1 MKAPA
6 PPLTQFTPKI
16 VSVLAEGY
24 GPRALRADLV
34 AGLTVAVVAL
44 PLSLAIAIASGVP
57 PDRGLITAIVGGF
70 LVSLL
75 GGSRFQIGGPAGA
88 FIVLVAA
95 TVQRHGLDGL
105 ALATFL
111 SGIMLAAAGALRLGG
126 FVKFIPYPV
135 TVGFTAGIGLIILI
149 SQMRPF
155 LGLTLDGPEPGPFV
169 EKLPV
174 LWAALPTLSPLNLAL
189 GLGAFGFIAVQ
200 RRLAPRLPGMLAAI
214 ALAGL
219 TVWALDLPVPTIG
232 SAYGGIAAGLPA
244 PSLPDVSWAKV
255 QAVLPDALAFTLLG
269 AIESLLSA
277 VVADSMTGRRHRSN
291 AELIGQ
297 GVANMASA
305 CFGGFCVTG
314 TIARTATN
322 VRAGAH
328 GPVAGMIHA
337 LALLAVVLLLAP
349 LASAIPLAALAGV
362 LVSVALHMIDLGA
375 IRTLAR
381 TARAELVVLLA
392 TLAMT
397 VLRDLTEAIVTGL
410 ALGALVFMHRMAQM
424 SGVDAMLD
432 EADTD
437 SRPEDRGE
445 GRQTVVL
452 RLTGAYFFGSAPVI
466 ESVLDRIAARPRHL
480 ILDLADVPLLDVT
493 GAHSLAGFVRKALG
507 QGMAVTL
514 AAPRPQHMDM
524 LKAAGLPAAAATAA
538 DMQAARARADVRPGK
553 GV

>member
-1 MKAPA
+1 MHKPV
-6 PPLTQFTPKI
+6 PLHLQFTPKI
-16 VSVLAEGY
+16 LSVLSEGY
-24 GPRALRADLV
+24 GPRKFKADLV

-57 PDRGLITAIVGGF
+57 PDRGLVTAIVGGF

-105 ALATFL
+105 MLATFL
-111 SGIMLAAAGALRLGG
+111 SGLFLAAAGALRLGG

-135 TVGFTAGIGLIILI
+135 TVGFTAGIGIIILV
-149 SQMRPF
+149 SQLKPF
-155 LGLTLDGPEPGPFV
+155 LGLTLDGPEPGPFL

-174 LWAALPTLSPLNLAL
+174 LWAALPTVSPLDLVL
-189 GLGAFGFIAVQ
+189 GLGTFGFILLQ
-200 RRLAPRLPGMLAAI
+200 RRWAPRVPGMLLAI

-219 TVWALDLPVPTIG
+219 TVWLLKLPVPTIG

-244 PSLPDVSWAKV
+244 PALPDISLAKV
-255 QAVLPDALAFTLLG
+255 RAVLPDALAFTLLG

-297 GVANMASA
+297 GIANMGSA

-328 GPVAGMIHA
+328 GPFAGMIHA
-337 LALLAVVLLLAP
+337 LTLLAFVLLLAP

-362 LVSVALHMIDLGA
+362 LVSVALHMIDLKA
-375 IRTLAR
+375 ILALAR
-381 TARAELVVLLA
+381 SARAELVVLLA
-392 TLAMT
+392 TLITT
-397 VLRDLTEAIVTGL
+397 VLRDLTEAIILGL
-410 ALGALVFMHRMAQM
+410 ALGALVFLHRMAQI

-432 EADTD
+432 ETDTD
-437 SRPEDRGE
+437 ARPEDRGDSRE
-445 GRQTVVL
+445 TVVL

-480 ILDLADVPLLDVT
+480 ILDLADVPLLDMT
-493 GAHSLAGFVRKALG
+493 GAHSLAGFIRKAREG
-507 QGMAVTL
+507 GMAVTL
-514 AAPRPQHMDM
+514 AAPRAQHLDM
-524 LKAAGLPAAAATAA
+524 LRAAGLPADTATAP
-538 DMQAARARADVRPGK
+538 DVGAARRG
-553 GV
+553 GG

>member
-1 MKAPA
+1 MIPA
-6 PPLTQFTPKI
+6 SGPMQQFTPK
-16 VSVLAEGY
+16 LLTAMAEGY
-24 GPRALRADLV
+24 GLRAFRADLV

-57 PDRGLITAIVGGF
+57 PDRGLITAIIGGF
-70 LVSLL
+70 LVSAL
-75 GGSRFQIGGPAGA
+75 GGSRYQIGGPAGA
-88 FIVLVAA
+88 FIVLVMA

-111 SGIMLAAAGALRLGG
+111 SGIFLAAAGALRLGS

-135 TVGFTAGIGLIILI
+135 TVGFTAGIGVIILA

-155 LGLTLDGPEPGPFV
+155 LGLTLDGPEPGPFL
-169 EKLPV
+169 EKIPA
-174 LWAALPTLSPLNLAL
+174 LWAALPTLGPIDLAM
-189 GLGAFGFIAVQ
+189 GIGTFGFILVQ
-200 RRLAPRLPGMLAAI
+200 RRYAPRFPGMLMAI

-219 TVWALDLPVPTIG
+219 TVWLFKLPVPTIG
-232 SAYGGIAAGLPA
+232 SAYGGIASSLPA
-244 PSLPDVSWAKV
+244 PHLPPLGLEKIR
-255 QAVLPDALAFTLLG
+255 AVLPDALAFTLLG

-297 GVANMASA
+297 GAANIASA

-328 GPVAGMIHA
+328 GPVAGMIHS
-337 LALLAVVLLLAP
+337 LALLGMVLLLAP

-362 LVSVALHMIDLGA
+362 LVSVSLHMIDIRA

-381 TARAELVVLLA
+381 TARAEVVVLLA

-410 ALGALVFMHRMAQM
+410 ALGALVFLHRLAQM

-432 EADTD
+432 ESDTE
-437 SRPEDRGE
+437 SRPEDRGLN
-445 GRQTVVL
+445 RQTVVL

-466 ESVLDRIAARPRHL
+466 ENVLDRIAARPRHL
-480 ILDLADVPLLDVT
+480 ILDMADVPLLDMT
-493 GAHSLAGFVRKALG
+493 GAHSLTGFARKALD
-507 QGMAVTL
+507 QGMAVSL
-514 AAPRPQHMDM
+514 AGARPQH
-524 LKAAGLPAAAATAA
+524 LQLLRAAGLPQGIHITADVA
-538 DMQAARARADVRPGK
+538 EARASADTA
-553 GV
+553 

>member
-1 MKAPA
+1 MKQPV
-6 PPLTQFTPKI
+6 PTSTQFLPKI
-16 VSVLAEGY
+16 VSVMAEGY
-24 GPRALRADLV
+24 GLRALRADLV

-88 FIVLVAA
+88 FIVLVMA

-111 SGIMLAAAGALRLGG
+111 SGMMLMAAGALRLGG
-126 FVKFIPYPV
+126 FVKYIPYPV
-135 TVGFTAGIGLIILI
+135 TVGFTAGIGVIILI

-155 LGLTLDGPEPGPFV
+155 LGLELAGPEPGPV
-169 EKLPV
+169 LEKLPA
-174 LWAALPTLSPLNLAL
+174 LWSALPTLGILDLLMGLGSFGLIL
-189 GLGAFGFIAVQ
+189 GL
-200 RRLAPRLPGMLAAI
+200 RRVAPRFPGMLAAI

-219 TVWALDLPVPTIG
+219 TVWLLKLPVPTIG
-232 SAYGGIAAGLPA
+232 SAYGGIASGLPTPA
-244 PSLPDVSWAKV
+244 LPTFTLAKV
-255 QAVLPDALAFTLLG
+255 RAVLPDAMAFTLLG

-291 AELIGQ
+291 AELVGQ
-297 GVANMASA
+297 GVANMAAA

-337 LALLAVVLLLAP
+337 LTLLVMVLLLAP

-362 LVSVALHMIDLGA
+362 LVSVALHMVDIRA
-375 IRTLAR
+375 IVTLAR
-381 TARAELVVLLA
+381 TSRAEVVVLLA
-392 TLAMT
+392 TLGMT

-410 ALGALVFMHRMAQM
+410 ALGSLVFMHRMAQM
-424 SGVDAMLD
+424 GGVDTMMD
-432 EADTD
+432 ETDTE
-437 SRPEDRGE
+437 SRPEDRGQT
-445 GRQTVVL
+445 RQTVVL

-466 ESVLDRIAARPRHL
+466 ENVLDRIAARPRHL
-480 ILDLADVPLLDVT
+480 ILDLADVPLLDMT
-493 GAHSLAGFVRKALG
+493 GAHSLTGFIRKTLG
-507 QGMAVTL
+507 LGMQVTL
-514 AAPRPQHMDM
+514 AGPRPQHMEM
-524 LKAAGLPAAAATAA
+524 LRAAGLPAEAQTAP
-538 DMQAARARADVRPGK
+538 DVGAARALLADREAAA
-553 GV
+553 

>member
-1 MKAPA
+1 MQGPVS
-6 PPLTQFTPKI
+6 PMIQFTPKI

-24 GPRALRADLV
+24 GLRALRADLV

-57 PDRGLITAIVGGF
+57 PDRGLVTAIVGGF

-88 FIVLVAA
+88 FIVLVLA

-105 ALATFL
+105 ALATLL
-111 SGIMLAAAGALRLGG
+111 SGMMLVAAGALRLGV
-126 FVKFIPYPV
+126 FVKYIPYPV
-135 TVGFTAGIGLIILI
+135 TVGFTAGIGVIILV

-155 LGLTLDGPEPGPFV
+155 LGVTLEGPEPGPFL
-169 EKLPV
+169 EKIPV
-174 LWAALPTLSPLNLAL
+174 LWQALPTLNPIDVTI
-189 GLGAFGFIAVQ
+189 GVGTFGFILAQ
-200 RRLAPRLPGMLAAI
+200 RRFAPRFPGMLAAI

-219 TVWALDLPVPTIG
+219 TVWLLKLPVPTIG
-232 SAYGGIAAGLPA
+232 SAYGGISSSLPA
-244 PSLPDVSWAKV
+244 PSLPEITLAKV
-255 QAVLPDALAFTLLG
+255 RAVFPDALAFTLLG

-291 AELIGQ
+291 VELVGQ

-305 CFGGFCVTG
+305 AFGGFCVTG

-337 LALLAVVLLLAP
+337 LALLAMVLLLAP

-362 LVSVALHMIDLGA
+362 LVSVALHMIDLRA
-375 IRTLAR
+375 IRTLMR
-381 TARAELVVLLA
+381 TARAEAVVLLA

-397 VLRDLTEAIVTGL
+397 VLRDLTEAIITGL
-410 ALGALVFMHRMAQM
+410 ALGALVFLHRMAQM
-424 SGVDAMLD
+424 SGADAMLD
-432 EADTD
+432 EADTEAK
-437 SRPEDRGE
+437 PEDRGASRE
-445 GRQTVVL
+445 TVVV

-466 ESVLDRIAARPRHL
+466 ENVLDRIAARPRHL
-480 ILDLADVPLLDVT
+480 ILDLADVPLLDMT
-493 GAHSLAGFVRKALG
+493 GAHSLTGFVRKALDH
-507 QGMAVTL
+507 GMAVTL
-514 AAPRPQHMDM
+514 AAPRPQH
-524 LKAAGLPAAAATAA
+524 LEVLRAAGLPDAVQTAP
-538 DMQAARARADVRPGK
+538 DMDAARAQGA
-553 GV
+553 

>member
-1 MKAPA
+1 MQRPA
-6 PPLTQFTPKI
+6 PTLIQYLPKFLT
-16 VSVLAEGY
+16 VMAEGY
-24 GPRALRADLV
+24 GPRAFRADV
-34 AGLTVAVVAL
+34 IAGLTVAVVAL

-57 PDRGLITAIVGGF
+57 PDRGVFTAIVGGF

-88 FIVLVAA
+88 FIVLVMA

-111 SGIMLAAAGALRLGG
+111 SGIFLALGGILRLGN
-126 FVKFIPYPV
+126 FVKYIPYPV
-135 TVGFTAGIGLIILI
+135 TVGFTAGIGVIILA

-155 LGLTLDGPEPGPFV
+155 LGLTLDGPEPGPFL

-174 LWAALPTLSPLNLAL
+174 LWNALPTLSTLNLAL
-189 GLGAFGFIAVQ
+189 GLGSFGFILVM
-200 RRLAPRLPGMLAAI
+200 RHIAPRFPGMLGAI

-219 TVWALDLPVPTIG
+219 TVWALNLPVATIG
-232 SAYGGIAAGLPA
+232 SAYGGLASGLPMPA
-244 PSLPDVSWAKV
+244 LPALSMDKV
-255 QAVLPDALAFTLLG
+255 RAVLPDALAFTLLG

-297 GVANMASA
+297 GAANMASA

-322 VRAGAH
+322 VRAGAR

-337 LALLAVVLLLAP
+337 LALLLIIMLAAP

-362 LVSVALHMIDLGA
+362 LVSVALHMIDLRA
-375 IRTLAR
+375 IRTLIR
-381 TARAELVVLLA
+381 TARAEAVVLLA

-397 VLRDLTEAIVTGL
+397 VLRDLTEAIITGL
-410 ALGALVFMHRMAQM
+410 ALGALVFLHRLAQM
-424 SGVDAMLD
+424 SGVDATLD
-432 EADTD
+432 ETNTD
-437 SRPEDRGE
+437 SRPKDRGE
-445 GRQTVVL
+445 GRQTIVL

-466 ESVLDRIAARPRHL
+466 ESVLDRISAQPRRL
-480 ILDLADVPLLDVT
+480 ILDMADVPLLDIT
-493 GAHSLAGFVRKALG
+493 GAHSLSGFIRKALDRN
-507 QGMAVTL
+507 MRVTL
-514 AAPRPQHMDM
+514 VGCRAQHRKLLEAAD
-524 LKAAGLPAAAATAA
+524 LPADAGFAQSVAE
-538 DMQAARARADVRPGK
+538 ARES
-553 GV
+553 

>member
-1 MKAPA
+1 MHEPA
-6 PPLTQFTPKI
+6 PLIQQFTPKI
-16 VSVLAEGY
+16 FSVLTEGY
-24 GPRALRADLV
+24 GLRGLRADLV

-57 PDRGLITAIVGGF
+57 PDRGLITAIVGGV

-88 FIVLVAA
+88 FIVLVMA

-105 ALATFL
+105 MLATFL
-111 SGIMLAAAGALRLGG
+111 SGLFLALAGGLRLGG

-135 TVGFTAGIGLIILI
+135 TVGFTAGIGVIILA

-155 LGLTLDGPEPGPFV
+155 LGLNLEGPEPGPFL

-174 LWAALPTLSPLNLAL
+174 LWAALPTFGPLNLAL
-189 GLGAFGFIAVQ
+189 GLGAFGLIAVQ
-200 RRLAPRLPGMLAAI
+200 RRIAPQVPGMLLAI
-214 ALAGL
+214 VLAGL
-219 TVWALDLPVPTIG
+219 TVWLLNLPVPTIG

-244 PSLPDVSWAKV
+244 PHLPDFTLAKV

-297 GVANMASA
+297 GVANMGSA

-337 LALLAVVLLLAP
+337 LALLLVMLLFAP
-349 LASAIPLAALAGV
+349 LAAAIPLAALAGV
-362 LVSVALHMIDLGA
+362 LVSVALHMIDLRA
-375 IRTLAR
+375 MRSLAR
-381 TARAELVVLLA
+381 TARAELAVLLA
-392 TLAMT
+392 TLVLT
-397 VLRDLTEAIVTGL
+397 VLRDLTEAIVVGL

-424 SGVDAMLD
+424 SGVDAMMD
-432 EADTD
+432 EANTEA
-437 SRPEDRGE
+437 RPEDRGD

-466 ESVLDRIAARPRHL
+466 ENVLDRIAARPRHL
-480 ILDLADVPLLDVT
+480 VLDLADVPLLDMT
-493 GAHSLAGFVRKALG
+493 GAHSLAGFVRKARDS
-507 QGMAVTL
+507 GMSVTL
-514 AAPRPQHMDM
+514 AGARSQHMDM
-524 LKAAGLPAAAATAA
+524 LRCAGLPEGVATAPDA
-538 DMQAARARADVRPGK
+538 RAARSSG
-553 GV
+553 

>member
-1 MKAPA
+1 MHKPA
-6 PPLTQFTPKI
+6 PPIQQFIPKI
-16 VSVLAEGY
+16 AAVLAEGY
-24 GPRALRADLV
+24 GLRHLRADLV

-88 FIVLVAA
+88 FIVLVMA

-105 ALATFL
+105 MLATFL
-111 SGIMLAAAGALRLGG
+111 SGLFLSLAGALRLGG

-135 TVGFTAGIGLIILI
+135 TVGFTAGIGVIILA
-149 SQMRPF
+149 SQMRPL
-155 LGLTLDGPEPGPFV
+155 LGLTLAGPEPGPFL
-169 EKLPV
+169 EKLPA
-174 LWAALPTLSPLNLAL
+174 LWAAMPTLDPLNLVL
-189 GLGAFGFIAVQ
+189 GLGAFGLILVQ
-200 RRLAPRLPGMLAAI
+200 RRVAPRVPGMLLAI
-214 ALAGL
+214 VLAGL
-219 TVWALDLPVPTIG
+219 TVWLLDLPVPTIG

-244 PSLPDVSWAKV
+244 PHLPDFTLAKV

-291 AELIGQ
+291 AELVGQ

-337 LALLAVVLLLAP
+337 LTLLVIVLLLAP

-362 LVSVALHMIDLGA
+362 LVSVALHMIDIRA

-381 TARAELVVLLA
+381 TARAELAVLLA
-392 TLAMT
+392 TLTLT
-397 VLRDLTEAIVTGL
+397 VLRDLTEAIVVGL
-410 ALGALVFMHRMAQM
+410 ALGALVFMNRMAQI

-432 EADTD
+432 EADTE
-437 SRPEDRGE
+437 SRPQDRSE
-445 GRQTVVL
+445 GRETIVL

-466 ESVLDRIAARPRHL
+466 ENVLDRIAARPRRL
-480 ILDLADVPLLDVT
+480 ILDLADVPLLDMT
-493 GAHSLAGFVRKALG
+493 GAHSLTGFIRKARDN
-507 QGMAVTL
+507 GMSVTL
-514 AAPRPQHMDM
+514 AAARDQHMDM
-524 LKAAGLPAAAATAA
+524 LRAAGLPEGVVRAPDMAAA
-538 DMQAARARADVRPGK
+538 RRG
-553 GV
+553 G

>member
-1 MKAPA
+1 MHTPA
-6 PPLTQFTPKI
+6 PLIQQFTPK
-16 VSVLAEGY
+16 VFSVLAEGY
-24 GPRALRADLV
+24 GLRALRADLI

-88 FIVLVAA
+88 FIVLVMA

-105 ALATFL
+105 MLATFL
-111 SGIMLAAAGALRLGG
+111 SGLFLALAGALRLGG

-135 TVGFTAGIGLIILI
+135 TVGFTAGIGVIILA

-155 LGLTLDGPEPGPFV
+155 LGLSLEGPEPGPLLD
-169 EKLPV
+169 KLPV
-174 LWAALPTLSPLNLAL
+174 LWAALPTTSPLNLLL
-189 GLGAFGFIAVQ
+189 GIGAFGLILVQ
-200 RRLAPRLPGMLAAI
+200 RRVAPRVPGMLLAI
-214 ALAGL
+214 VLAGL
-219 TVWALDLPVPTIG
+219 TVWMFDLPVATIG

-244 PSLPDVSWAKV
+244 PQLPDFTLAKV

-297 GVANMASA
+297 GIANMGAA

-337 LALLAVVLLLAP
+337 LTLLAIVILLAP

-362 LVSVALHMIDLGA
+362 LVSVALHMID
-375 IRTLAR
+375 IRAMATLAR
-381 TARAELVVLLA
+381 TARAELAVLLA
-392 TLAMT
+392 TLILT
-397 VLRDLTEAIVTGL
+397 VLRDLTEAIIVGL
-410 ALGALVFMHRMAQM
+410 ALGALVFMHRMAQI
-424 SGVDAMLD
+424 SGVDAMMD

-445 GRQTVVL
+445 GRETVVL

-480 ILDLADVPLLDVT
+480 ILDLADVPLLDMT
-493 GAHSLAGFVRKALG
+493 GAHSLTGFIRKARDH
-507 QGMAVTL
+507 GMSVTL
-514 AAPRPQHMDM
+514 AGARDQHMEM
-524 LKAAGLPAAAATAA
+524 LRAAGLPEGVSVAPDTAAA
-538 DMQAARARADVRPGK
+538 R
-553 GV
+553 GVG

>member
-6 PPLTQFTPKI
+6 PTIVQFTPKI
-16 VSVLAEGY
+16 VSVMAEGY
-24 GPRALRADLV
+24 GLRAFRADLI

-57 PDRGLITAIVGGF
+57 PDRGLVTAIIGGF

-75 GGSRFQIGGPAGA
+75 GGSRYQIGGPAGA
-88 FIVLVAA
+88 FIVLVLA

-111 SGIMLAAAGALRLGG
+111 SGIFLAAAGALRLGS

-135 TVGFTAGIGLIILI
+135 TVGFTAGIGVIILV

-155 LGLTLDGPEPGPFV
+155 LGLTLDGPEPGPFL

-174 LWAALPTLSPLNLAL
+174 LWDALPTFSLLNVAM
-189 GLGAFGFIAVQ
+189 GVGAFAFISVQ
-200 RRLAPRLPGMLAAI
+200 RRMAPRFPGMLAAI
-214 ALAGL
+214 ALAGF
-219 TVWALDLPVPTIG
+219 TVWLMKLPVPTIG
-232 SAYGGIAAGLPA
+232 SAYGGLSSSLPA
-244 PSLPDVSWAKV
+244 PHLPDLSWGKV

-291 AELIGQ
+291 AELVGQ
-297 GVANMASA
+297 GVANMATA

-322 VRAGAH
+322 VRSGAH

-337 LALLAVVLLLAP
+337 LALLAMVLLLAP

-362 LVSVALHMIDLGA
+362 LVSVAWHMIDLKA
-375 IRTLAR
+375 IRTLLR
-381 TARAELVVLLA
+381 TARAEAVVLLA

-424 SGVDAMLD
+424 SGVDTMLD
-432 EADTD
+432 EADTV

-445 GRQTVVL
+445 TRETVVL

-466 ESVLDRIAARPRHL
+466 ESVLDQIVARPRHL
-480 ILDLADVPLLDVT
+480 ILDLADVPLLDMT
-493 GAHSLAGFVRKALG
+493 GAHSLTGFIRKAQD
-507 QGMAVTL
+507 QGMQVTL
-514 AAPRPQHMDM
+514 AAPRPQHMEM
-524 LKAAGLPAAAATAA
+524 LKAAGLPDTTARAPDVATARK
-538 DMQAARARADVRPGK
+538 RAV
-553 GV
+553 

>member
-1 MKAPA
+1 MRAPA
-6 PPLTQFTPKI
+6 SPILQFTPKI
-16 VSVLAEGY
+16 LSVLAEGY
-24 GPRALRADLV
+24 GLRAFRADLV
-34 AGLTVAVVAL
+34 AGLTVSVVAL

-57 PDRGLITAIVGGF
+57 PDRGLITAIIGGF

-88 FIVLVAA
+88 FIVLVLA

-111 SGIMLAAAGALRLGG
+111 SGIFLAAAGALRLGG

-135 TVGFTAGIGLIILI
+135 TVGFTAGIGVIILT

-155 LGLTLDGPEPGPFV
+155 LGLTLDGPEPGPFL

-174 LWAALPTLSPLNLAL
+174 LWGALPTLGPLNVAM
-189 GLGAFGFIAVQ
+189 GIGTFGFIMLQ
-200 RRLAPRLPGMLAAI
+200 RRLAPRFPGMLAAI

-219 TVWALDLPVPTIG
+219 TVWLLKLPVPTIG
-232 SAYGGIAAGLPA
+232 SAYGGIASNLPA
-244 PSLPDVSWAKV
+244 PHLPELTLAKV

-291 AELIGQ
+291 AELVGQ
-297 GVANMASA
+297 GFANMASA

-337 LALLAVVLLLAP
+337 LALLAMVLLLAP
-349 LASAIPLAALAGV
+349 LAGAIPLAALAGV
-362 LVSVALHMIDLGA
+362 LVSVALHMIDVKA
-375 IRTLAR
+375 IRTLLR
-381 TARAELVVLLA
+381 TARAEAVVLLA
-392 TLAMT
+392 TLVLT
-397 VLRDLTEAIVTGL
+397 VLRDLTEAIVVGL
-410 ALGALVFMHRMAQM
+410 ALGALVFLHRMAQM
-424 SGVDAMLD
+424 SGVDTMMD
-432 EADTD
+432 EADTE
-437 SRPEDRGE
+437 SRPEDRGATRE
-445 GRQTVVL
+445 TVVL

-466 ESVLDRIAARPRHL
+466 ESVLDQIVARPRHL
-480 ILDLADVPLLDVT
+480 ILDLADVPLLDMT
-493 GAHSLAGFVRKALG
+493 GAHSLTGFVRKALD
-507 QGMAVTL
+507 QGMDVTL
-514 AAPRPQHMDM
+514 ASPRPQHMQM
-524 LKAAGLPAAAATAA
+524 LRAAGLPEAARTAP
-538 DMQAARARADVRPGK
+538 DMAAARAL
-553 GV
+553 